1 VRPQQYFAGQRLGQW
16 TDRRGDVRYT
26 PAGASWKHYYPYG
39 EEITSTTNDT
49 YKFAQLY
56 RDGDTGLDY
65 AMNRHLYSTL
75 GRFGAIDPFG
85 GSADEIEPQ
94 TFNR

>member
-1 VRPQQYFAGQRLGQW
+1 MTYSITGFTYHLATPVRVQQYFAGQRLYQW
-16 TDRRGDVRYT
+16 TDRRGDVRYSD
-26 PAGASWKHYYPYG
+26 GGWKHYYPYG

-65 AMNRHLYSTL
+65 AMAR
-75 GRFGAIDPFG
+75 
-85 GSADEIEPQ
+85 
-94 TFNR
+94 